1 MISDKKINKFEKG
14 LEICAEAI
22 KLFPKQE
29 FFSINKA
36 FFYRK
41 LKKNKEALKIYKD
54 LIEQFPGDDFIY
66 KNLFELYCEMGKFK
80 NALHVCPEDEDSFKY
95 LCELC
100 FKNKDYKTAI
110 ELFDQEDEKSI
121 YCYKQ
126 AIRAERGLIKLG
138 ILKEGEI
145 EQKL

>member
-1 MISDKKINKFEKG
+1 TKLINLNPKLWIVYNNRGFSLNVLGRYE
-14 LEICAEAI
+14 EAI
-22 KLFPKQE
+22 EDLTQGIEIEPE
-29 FFSINKA
+29 FLGLYAHRGDAHRLLDNVEFS
-36 FFYRK
+36 
-41 LKKNKEALKIYKD
+41 E
-54 LIEQFPGDDFIY
+54 
-66 KNLFELYCEMGKFK
+66 
-80 NALHVCPEDEDSFKY
+80 
-95 LCELC
+95 
-100 FKNKDYKTAI
+100 KDYKTAI